1 MASTLNS
8 RQKEILDLVR
18 KRGFVTIEILAADF
32 DVSAQTVR
40 RDIIHM
46 GERGLLKRFHGGAG
60 TIETPGRHSY
70 TQKKRLESSAK
81 IRIGKMLAEMLP
93 DGASVFLDVGTTVE
107 AAAAALAGKV
117 DLRVF
122 TASIAAALAF
132 AASPTTR
139 VEVAGGL
146 LAGIDGAL
154 TGSRTTEWLGA
165 LRPDYAVI
173 ACSGIEEKGGVLDFD
188 VGKTDIKRCAMRHA
202 RCNIL
207 VVDHTKFGRQ
217 ALIRFADLSEFD
229 VLISDQPVSPEF
241 LPADVSGLDIR
252 IPN

>member
-1 MASTLNS
+1 
-8 RQKEILDLVR
+8 
-18 KRGFVTIEILAADF
+18 
-32 DVSAQTVR
+32 
-40 RDIIHM
+40 
-46 GERGLLKRFHGGAG
+46 
-60 TIETPGRHSY
+60 
-70 TQKKRLESSAK
+70 
-81 IRIGKMLAEMLP
+81 
-93 DGASVFLDVGTTVE
+93 
-107 AAAAALAGKV
+107 
-117 DLRVF
+117 
-122 TASIAAALAF
+122 
-132 AASPTTR
+132 
-139 VEVAGGL
+139 VAGGL